1 MCQIQAQVRL
11 FFFGKFTPKVR
22 LFGTLYLVDFRRK
35 NRGAFIL
42 FGKFTLKVLLL
53 GAALVF
59 GTPEYRRSQVV
70 CVWGGA
76 CVYGGA
82 GARCVRGGSVCGK
95 GREVR
100 STDLGGS

>member
-1 MCQIQAQVRL
+1 MRL
-11 FFFGKFTPKVR
+11 FFFGKFIPKVC

-82 GARCVRGGSVCGK
+82 GARCVWGGSVCGK

-100 STDLGGS
+100 STDLGGVMGLS